1 MTQYLDAVL
10 NGKERL
16 SKEELDKTDAV
27 LNGKE
32 RLSDEVTSLYLHKS
46 GEDNY
51 FQTTYASGRVVKEF
65 TDKRK
70 KDEVTYGKD

>member
-10 NGKERL
+10 NSKERL
-16 SKEELDKTDAV
+16 SKEELDKT
-27 LNGKE
+27 
-32 RLSDEVTSLYLHKS
+32 VTSLYLHKS

>member
-16 SKEELDKTDAV
+16 SDEELDKT
-27 LNGKE
+27 
-32 RLSDEVTSLYLHKS
+32 VTSLYLHKNK
-46 GEDNY
+46 EDNY
-51 FQTTYASGRVVKEF
+51 FQTTYASGRSVKEF

-70 KDEVTYGKD
+70 KDEVTYG

>member
-1 MTQYLDAVL
+1 MTQYLTEIL

-16 SKEELDKTDAV
+16 AEEELDKT
-27 LNGKE
+27 
-32 RLSDEVTSLYLHKS
+32 VTSLYLHRS

-70 KDEVTYGKD
+70 KDEVTHG

>member
-1 MTQYLDAVL
+1 MTQYLTEIL

-16 SKEELDKTDAV
+16 AEEELDKT
-27 LNGKE
+27 
-32 RLSDEVTSLYLHKS
+32 VTSLYLHRS

-51 FQTTYASGRVVKEF
+51 FQTTYASGRIVKEF

-70 KDEVTYGKD
+70 KDEVTYG

>member
-1 MTQYLDAVL
+1 MTQYLNAVL

-16 SKEELDKTDAV
+16 NDEELDKTI
-27 LNGKE
+27 
-32 RLSDEVTSLYLHKS
+32 TSLYLHKS

-51 FQTTYASGRVVKEF
+51 FQTTYASGRSVKEF

-70 KDEVTYGKD
+70 KDEVTYEMV